1 MFIACGQD
9 PAQVVSSSNCKTS
22 FTFVDSSTLSRLLSG
37 LTWLETTGPE
47 KRDLYISCTMYSLEV
62 GTIGGGTKLPG
73 QQACLKMLGVDGCSA
88 NVPGENS
95 SQLARLIC
103 SAVLAGELSLMSALA
118 TNDLV
123 HSHLR
128 LNRSAVALSQI
139 R

>member
-1 MFIACGQD
+1 
-9 PAQVVSSSNCKTS
+9 
-22 FTFVDSSTLSRLLSG
+22 
-37 LTWLETTGPE
+37 
-47 KRDLYISCTMYSLEV
+47 MYSLEV

-73 QQACLKMLGVDGCSA
+73 QQACLKMLGVDGSSIS
-88 NVPGENS
+88 VPGENS

-103 SAVLAGELSLMSALA
+103 STVLAGELSLMSALA

-128 LNRSAVALSQI
+128 LNRSATALNQL